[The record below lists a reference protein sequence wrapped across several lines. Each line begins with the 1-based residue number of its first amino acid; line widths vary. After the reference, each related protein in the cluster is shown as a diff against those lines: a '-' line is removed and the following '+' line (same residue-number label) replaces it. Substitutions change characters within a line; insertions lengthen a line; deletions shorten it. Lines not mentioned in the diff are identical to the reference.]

1 MIDDHHDNDD
11 NDNDN
16 DNDTDNDD
24 NYGIIPE
31 LLQSDHHSSHLHPHS
46 FFSLHEVEMPL
57 ASVINTHQ
65 KYIICKYFAIQFIMM

>member
-16 DNDTDNDD
+16 YND
-24 NYGIIPE
+24 GITPE
-31 LLQSDHHSSHLHPHS
+31 LLQSDHHLSHLHPHS
-46 FFSLHEVEMPL
+46 AFFLHEVEMPL

-65 KYIICKYFAIQFIMM
+65 KYIIFKYFSIQFIIM

>member
-16 DNDTDNDD
+16 DND

-31 LLQSDHHSSHLHPHS
+31 LLQSDHHSSHIRPHS
-46 FFSLHEVEMPL
+46 AFFLHEVGMPL
-57 ASVINTHQ
+57 VSVINTHQ
-65 KYIICKYFAIQFIMM
+65 KCIIYKYFTVQFIIM

>member
-16 DNDTDNDD
+16 DND

-57 ASVINTHQ
+57 ASVINTHK
-65 KYIICKYFAIQFIMM
+65 KYIIYKYVAIQFIIM